1 MDSGEALFWVLG
13 REFFVE
19 FWMEEFLEWTVAA
32 SVTFYW
38 QALWL
43 RVLFLSLRDIVGVEG
58 GGGATM
64 RVGVGSG

>member
-1 MDSGEALFWVLG
+1 
-13 REFFVE
+13 
-19 FWMEEFLEWTVAA
+19 MEEFFEWTVVA

-43 RVLFLSLRDIVGVEG
+43 RVLFWSSREIVGVKN

>member
-1 MDSGEALFWVLG
+1 
-13 REFFVE
+13 
-19 FWMEEFLEWTVAA
+19 MEEFLEWTVVA

-43 RVLFLSLRDIVGVEG
+43 RVLFWSSREIVGVES

-64 RVGVGSG
+64 RVGVGSGRCGGGYGSCGCSQSE